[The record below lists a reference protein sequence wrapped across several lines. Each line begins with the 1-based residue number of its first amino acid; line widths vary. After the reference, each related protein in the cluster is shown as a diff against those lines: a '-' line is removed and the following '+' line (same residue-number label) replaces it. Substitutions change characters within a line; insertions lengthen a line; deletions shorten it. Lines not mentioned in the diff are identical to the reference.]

1 MWFDGT
7 IHGAK
12 LEIKLFS
19 EDAPDICII
28 IKYSSLKYSA
38 TIYSE
43 HQYNSSNKTMLHV
56 YKSISRFA
64 DDERYYSKYSIRSI
78 VIIPAFLPMN
88 IAGMKL
94 VEDFENQNL
103 PNNMEDTAKA
113 VVEQSITFRT
123 DPSTTYTKRLIREV
137 YPCF

>member
-1 MWFDGT
+1 MWFDGE
-7 IHGAK
+7 IHVVK

-19 EDAPDICII
+19 EDASDICII

-64 DDERYYSKYSIRSI
+64 DDERYYSKYSSI
-78 VIIPAFLPMN
+78 DIIPAFLPMN

-113 VVEQSITFRT
+113 VVEKALHFEQTHQQHTHSA
-123 DPSTTYTKRLIREV
+123 
-137 YPCF
+137 

>member
-1 MWFDGT
+1 MWFDGE
-7 IHGAK
+7 IHVVK

-19 EDAPDICII
+19 EDASDICII
-28 IKYSSLKYSA
+28 IKYSSLKYSP

-64 DDERYYSKYSIRSI
+64 DDERYYSKYSSI

-113 VVEQSITFRT
+113 VVKKSITFRT
-123 DPSTTYTKRLIREV
+123 DPSTTYTQRLIREV

>member
-1 MWFDGT
+1 
-7 IHGAK
+7 
-12 LEIKLFS
+12 
-19 EDAPDICII
+19 
-28 IKYSSLKYSA
+28 
-38 TIYSE
+38 
-43 HQYNSSNKTMLHV
+43 MLHV

-64 DDERYYSKYSIRSI
+64 DDERYYSKYSSI

-113 VVEQSITFRT
+113 VVKKALHLEQTHQQHKHSA
-123 DPSTTYTKRLIREV
+123 
-137 YPCF
+137 

>member
-1 MWFDGT
+1 
-7 IHGAK
+7 
-12 LEIKLFS
+12 
-19 EDAPDICII
+19 
-28 IKYSSLKYSA
+28 
-38 TIYSE
+38 
-43 HQYNSSNKTMLHV
+43 MLHV

-78 VIIPAFLPMN
+78 VIIPAFLSMN

-113 VVEQSITFRT
+113 VVEKSITFRT